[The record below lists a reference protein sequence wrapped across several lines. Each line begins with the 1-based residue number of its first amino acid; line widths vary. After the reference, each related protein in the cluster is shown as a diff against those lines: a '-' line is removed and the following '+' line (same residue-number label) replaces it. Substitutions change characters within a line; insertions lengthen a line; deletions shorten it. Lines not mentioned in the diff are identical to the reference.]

1 MINSENLLIFAQSLK
16 GKHYYFRIMNLREI
30 TIGRSAN
37 CDIYL
42 DQNCQYASNLHG
54 TISSLQACYRS

>member
-1 MINSENLLIFAQSLK
+1 
-16 GKHYYFRIMNLREI
+16 MNLREI

-54 TISSLQACYRS
+54 TIYYDGFQLMVAGMVR